1 MSKRKEIKWKKENK
15 TLIKEEKKTF
25 IKKTDIKYENS
36 KISFILII
44 ILDLF
49 VKIFPGDK
57 LLLIEN
63 TYSSITLKIKG
74 IGYKKIFNNYNPN
87 TIYINGLKQKQVN
100 YTYYLNQTESFI
112 ELIWNNAIERT
123 NSMFFNC
130 TNITEIDLSNFDT
143 SKLKYTYFMFYNCI
157 SLTSINFN
165 NFDTSKVVDM
175 EEMFNG
181 CSSLT
186 SLDLSGFDT
195 SLVTWIDHLFNGCIN
210 LEYINLKNFK
220 EYQIYKDSDYYEKMF
235 YGVPDNVVICINE
248 NNNQNIIFPQIKQKT
263 CYTIDCSDD
272 WKSKQKKIVAKTG
285 KCVNSCDN
293 EIVYKYEYDSKC
305 YDNCPNGFLVDK
317 NNITTNKCKCFLEK
331 CFTCPPSS
339 LNINLC
345 TQCNINYYQKENDTS
360 NFGDN
365 INCYKE
371 IKGYYLDKNEL
382 LFKKCYDTCE
392 TCKIKGNNITHN
404 CLTCNKNFPIYI
416 YFDNYTNCY
425 INCSY
430 YYYFDSFNNYH
441 CTINSSCP
449 EKFPKLNEEKRQC
462 LKNDIKNMIENI
474 VKYEKN
480 ETESEEKMKEEEV
493 KYYDQI
499 IENIEAGF
507 TSDNYDTSN
516 LDKGEDEVIE
526 TEKMTV
532 TFTTNQN
539 QKDNTN
545 NNISSIDLGE
555 CEILLRKYYNISDNE
570 TLYMKKVDIIQEGV
584 KTAKIEYDVYCKLK
598 GNKLEKLN
606 ISTIC
611 GDSKIL
617 LSIPMELSD
626 DIDKLNTSSDYYN
639 DICYVATS
647 ESGTDISLKDR
658 KKEYIEGNKVVCQED
673 CDFSE
678 YDSTTQKAKC
688 SCQVK
693 ESSSSF
699 ADMTI
704 NTTKLY
710 ENFADFKN
718 IINFNILVC
727 YKILFTKLGL
737 LKNIGSYIIAVIIIF
752 HIICIIIFYM
762 KQLRTIF
769 KKIKDIIFGI
779 KFFKLLKK
787 ANKKLKKKEKRKYN

>member
-1 MSKRKEIKWKKENK
+1 M
-15 TLIKEEKKTF
+15 L
-25 IKKTDIKYENS
+25 
-36 KISFILII
+36 
-44 ILDLF
+44 
-49 VKIFPGDK
+49 
-57 LLLIEN
+57 
-63 TYSSITLKIKG
+63 
-74 IGYKKIFNNYNPN
+74 
-87 TIYINGLKQKQVN
+87 
-100 YTYYLNQTESFI
+100 
-112 ELIWNNAIERT
+112 
-123 NSMFFNC
+123 
-130 TNITEIDLSNFDT
+130 
-143 SKLKYTYFMFYNCI
+143 
-157 SLTSINFN
+157 
-165 NFDTSKVVDM
+165 
-175 EEMFNG
+175 
-181 CSSLT
+181 
-186 SLDLSGFDT
+186 
-195 SLVTWIDHLFNGCIN
+195 
-210 LEYINLKNFK
+210 
-220 EYQIYKDSDYYEKMF
+220 
-235 YGVPDNVVICINE
+235 
-248 NNNQNIIFPQIKQKT
+248 
-263 CYTIDCSDD
+263 
-272 WKSKQKKIVAKTG
+272 
-285 KCVNSCDN
+285 
-293 EIVYKYEYDSKC
+293 
-305 YDNCPNGFLVDK
+305 
-317 NNITTNKCKCFLEK
+317 
-331 CFTCPPSS
+331 
-339 LNINLC
+339 
-345 TQCNINYYQKENDTS
+345 
-360 NFGDN
+360 
-365 INCYKE
+365 
-371 IKGYYLDKNEL
+371 
-382 LFKKCYDTCE
+382 
-392 TCKIKGNNITHN
+392 
-404 CLTCNKNFPIYI
+404 
-416 YFDNYTNCY
+416 
-425 INCSY
+425 
-430 YYYFDSFNNYH
+430 
-441 CTINSSCP
+441 
-449 EKFPKLNEEKRQC
+449 
-462 LKNDIKNMIENI
+462 ENI

-532 TFTTNQN
+532 TFTTTQN

-545 NNISSIDLGE
+545 NNMSSIDLGE

-693 ESSSSF
+693 ESSTSF

-737 LKNIGSYIIAVIIIF
+737 LRNIGSYIIAVIIIF

-787 ANKKLKKKEKRKYN
+787 ANKKLKKKKKENIIETRRNDGEDKNNEIILIQDKKNKKGKKGRNKKKIEYDNDEFINNNTNNINTININNIHLNKKKKNKKIKIIKKRKQKKSRKQKKIEKVKKIMQYTDEEINMLPFEIAILYDKRNYCQYYISLLKTKHNFLFSFFNNNDYNSKIIKIDLFGIGFTLYYTVNALFYNDDTMHNIYTKMRVHLI